1 MVLGVVYL
9 LKLFD
14 ITYALVIS
22 YIFLGVSFIFL
33 IDDSRLAIIR
43 DKKLIDIVCLLSII
57 IIYSLVVYFTL
68 IK

>member
-14 ITYALVIS
+14 INYALLIS
-22 YIFLGVSFIFL
+22 YLFLGVIIIFFIR
-33 IDDSRLAIIR
+33 DSIKAIFE
-43 DKKLIDIVCLLSII
+43 DKKLIDIVCLPSIF
-57 IIYSLVVYFTL
+57 IIYLLVICFTL